1 MGRKRD
7 EKGRFI
13 KGNDEGQK
21 FQAGG
26 KQSEIARQ
34 GGIACQESKRAA
46 KTRGEALR
54 RIMDEPASAGSDK
67 TRRWAITEKAIH
79 NLFNNPTMKD
89 LKIAAELMGELEQN
103 INLTHKVSEKPVIN
117 IIPRKSEQQ

>member
-13 KGNDEGQK
+13 KGNDEGK
-21 FQAGG
+21 KISGG
-26 KQSEIARQ
+26 NAAEMGKK
-34 GGIACQESKRAA
+34 GGIASGESKRAA
-46 KTRGEALR
+46 KTLGEALR
-54 RIMDEPASAGSDK
+54 RIMDEPAAAGSDK